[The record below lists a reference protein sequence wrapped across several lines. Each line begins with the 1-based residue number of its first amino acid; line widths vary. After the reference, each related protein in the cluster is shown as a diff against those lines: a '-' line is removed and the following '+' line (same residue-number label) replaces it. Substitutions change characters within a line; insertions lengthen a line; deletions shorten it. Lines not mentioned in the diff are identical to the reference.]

1 MKHWNELEQSI
12 FFTTIFSNLINTGAI
27 NLFSLQIENDRPSLG
42 IGFDIPQ
49 FPDKLPEKW
58 KSKGYNMC
66 RIGLECSG
74 ISDLLIKNIPTSE
87 ILNIEIEEFQGDF
100 QFSATSATSLIQFK
114 ARHIYL
120 DGPNVYLCE
129 QNSFDIFTKRQEGHA
144 SETLKS
150 Q

>member
-49 FPDKLPEKW
+49 FPDKSPEKW

-87 ILNIEIEEFQGDF
+87 ILNVEIEEFQGDF

>member
-12 FFTTIFSNLINTGAI
+12 FFNKVFSNLINIGTI

-66 RIGLECSG
+66 RIGLECSE

-87 ILNIEIEEFQGDF
+87 ILKVEIEESQEYF
-100 QFSATSATSLIQFK
+100 QFSATSETSLIQFK
-114 ARHIYL
+114 ARHIL
-120 DGPNVYLCE
+120 LNGPNVYLCE
-129 QNSFDIFTKRQEGHA
+129 QNSSDVFTKR
-144 SETLKS
+144 
-150 Q
+150 

>member
-12 FFTTIFSNLINTGAI
+12 FFNKVFSNLINIGAI

-87 ILNIEIEEFQGDF
+87 ILNVETEESQGYL
-100 QFSATSATSLIQFK
+100 QFSATSESSLIQFK
-114 ARHIYL
+114 ARHICL
-120 DGPNVYLCE
+120 NGPNVYLCE
-129 QNSFDIFTKRQEGHA
+129 QNSSDVFRRR
-144 SETLKS
+144 
-150 Q
+150 

>member
-12 FFTTIFSNLINTGAI
+12 FFNKVFSNLINIGTI

-58 KSKGYNMC
+58 KNKGYNMC

-87 ILNIEIEEFQGDF
+87 TLNVEIEESQGYF
-100 QFSATSATSLIQFK
+100 QFSATSETSLILFK
-114 ARHIYL
+114 ARHISL
-120 DGPNVYLCE
+120 NGPNVYLSE
-129 QNSFDIFTKRQEGHA
+129 QNSSDAFMK
-144 SETLKS
+144 K
-150 Q
+150 

>member
-49 FPDKLPEKW
+49 SPDKLPEKW

-87 ILNIEIEEFQGDF
+87 ILNVEIEEFQGDF

>member
-12 FFTTIFSNLINTGAI
+12 FFNKVFSNLVNIGTI

-58 KSKGYNMC
+58 QNKGYNMC

-74 ISDLLIKNIPTSE
+74 IRDLLIKNIPTPE
-87 ILNIEIEEFQGDF
+87 ILNVEIEESQEYF
-100 QFSATSATSLIQFK
+100 QFSATSETSLIQFK
-114 ARHIYL
+114 ARHIRL
-120 DGPNVYLCE
+120 SGPNVYLCE
-129 QNSFDIFTKRQEGHA
+129 QNSSDVFTKR
-144 SETLKS
+144 
-150 Q
+150 

>member
-87 ILNIEIEEFQGDF
+87 ILNVEIEEFQGDF